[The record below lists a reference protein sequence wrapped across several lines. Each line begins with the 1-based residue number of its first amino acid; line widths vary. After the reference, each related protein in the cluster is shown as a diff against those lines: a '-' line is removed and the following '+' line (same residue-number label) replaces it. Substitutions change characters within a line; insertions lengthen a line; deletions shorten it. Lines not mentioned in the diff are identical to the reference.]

1 MAEIQFTIAEIVD
14 LIVKNKLMPKQISNI
29 HFEGDFLSFNFP
41 TGLLFPKYIPS
52 TIQFLNY
59 DKGLLTLK
67 IKTNWMSDKFLKII
81 PLEDNEFIEFKFPR
95 VFVKLQD
102 FLTTRLKGIQNDK
115 IIYDNGMFYISTR
128 NL

>member
-14 LIVKNKLMPKQISNI
+14 LIVQNKLMPKQISNI

-102 FLTTRLKGIQNDK
+102 FLTTRLKGIQIDK

>member
-1 MAEIQFTIAEIVD
+1 MAEIQFTISEIVD

-52 TIQFLNY
+52 TIQFLNF

-81 PLEDNEFIEFKFPR
+81 HWEDNEFIEFELPKI
-95 VFVKLQD
+95 FVKLQD
-102 FLTTRLKGIQNDK
+102 FLTTRLKGIQIDK

-128 NL
+128 NF